1 MSTVI
6 DQDQTREIP
15 FIFPLKLK
23 IIKKKKKKT
32 LNKPLT

>member
-15 FIFPLKLK
+15 FIFPWKFK
-23 IIKKKKKKT
+23 RKKEKKKK
-32 LNKPLT
+32 PLTNH